1 VPLPRLAG
9 AAGHDR
15 SGIEAAQRGVK
26 EIDMEVTRYDAVIIR
41 ASETPEGYLTD
52 SPIIGR
58 TGVQVY
64 RTSAGREIREYRP
77 PEVVFAAD
85 HLAAIRGR
93 PIIDGH
99 VPQVDGK
106 NVRQHMVGTVLSE
119 GRQDGDHLRADIII
133 HDTSAIKA
141 GRRELSLGY
150 RVVVREEP
158 GTTPQGERYDTI
170 VERIAMVDHL
180 AIVPKGRAGVARL
193 NLDAD
198 DAISIHHED
207 EATMPNLV
215 SVRLDG
221 GLSYEAPQE
230 VAAALT
236 KVQAELAAAN
246 RRADAAEAERD
257 TLRTTVSGFDAE
269 RNQIRAD
276 AAAGVRSRLELEAQA
291 TQHGVQVRADMSD
304 RAVREAVVIKLRGD
318 AVRFDGKSDDYVGF
332 AFDHAMSDAAAR
344 AAATGNQRALV
355 NGVPRADGHVP
366 TPSVRSAQAARDAM
380 IRRG

>member
-1 VPLPRLAG
+1 
-9 AAGHDR
+9 
-15 SGIEAAQRGVK
+15 VK

-41 ASETPEGYLTD
+41 AVEDDQGYILD
-52 SPIIGR
+52 SPVIGR
-58 TGVQVY
+58 AGVQVY
-64 RTSAGREIREYRP
+64 RTQGGKEIREYRP

-85 HLAAIRGR
+85 HLSAIRGR

-99 VPQVDGK
+99 IPAVNGK
-106 NVRQHMVGTVLSE
+106 NVRQHMVGTILSE

-133 HDTSAIKA
+133 HDTSAVKA

-198 DAISIHHED
+198 DAVSFTDD
-207 EATMPNLV
+207 EEADLADKLAT
-215 SVRLDG
+215 VRLDG

-230 VAAALT
+230 VALALDAARKALT
-236 KVQAELAAAN
+236 DAN
-246 RRADAAEAERD
+246 LRADAAEAKMIGLEQQ
-257 TLRTTVSGFDAE
+257 VAGFEAE

-276 AAAGVRSRLELEAQA
+276 AAASTRARVELEAQA
-291 TQHGVQVRADMSD
+291 VQHGVQVRADMSD
-304 RAVREAVVIKLRGD
+304 RAIREAVVNKLRGET
-318 AVRFDGKSDDYVGF
+318 VRFDGKSDDYVGF

-344 AAATGNQRALV
+344 AAALGNQRAAV
-355 NGVPRADGHVP
+355 NGAPRSDAAP
-366 TPSVRSAQAARDAM
+366 KNPVRSAQAARDAM